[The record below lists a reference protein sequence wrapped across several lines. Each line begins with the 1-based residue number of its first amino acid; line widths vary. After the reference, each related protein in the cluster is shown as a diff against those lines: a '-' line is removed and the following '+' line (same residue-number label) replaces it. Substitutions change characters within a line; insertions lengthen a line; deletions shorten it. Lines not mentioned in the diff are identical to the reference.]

1 MALPADHGSRALAAE
16 RLSAGLG
23 SDYVSHSRPARLG
36 RFGTRALDQR
46 RCLAQL
52 RFCVAGSCLGIARAA
67 ALRGS
72 CSAPPEGGS
81 VRAVLDFDAGFY
93 PERGESGNPWLGR
106 CRTGAFLGKSSAR
119 TGRLDFVPRR
129 AVAAGA
135 VAAASRCLDV
145 VPAAFVERGGDRM
158 NMNMTGRRAFLQILL
173 CCALLS
179 GSAFSQS
186 GGELRFCLRS
196 EPKTFDPLLVDDDS
210 SLAIRYLTGGVLVR
224 ANRKTQELE
233 PELAES
239 WKVSKDG
246 KQVTFKLRHGIT
258 FSDGS
263 PFFSEDVAFTM
274 QRLMDPALHSST
286 GDAFRSGS
294 GTVSSKIIASDQI
307 AIIFPAPPAGLERL
321 FDQVAIMSAHSPKKE
336 AAVLGPFM
344 VAEYKAG
351 SSVLLRR
358 NPNYWKKDSQGRRLP
373 YLDSIRLD
381 IQSNRDV
388 EMLRFKRGELDL
400 INILDSD
407 YFDRLAAS
415 SPLLAHYAGASLDSN
430 FMWFNQVAIAPIPE
444 YNRAC
449 FRSANFRRAIS
460 QAINRDDLSRVVFN
474 GHAQP
479 AAGPV
484 SPANKFWFN
493 SRLKAES
500 YRPDAA
506 LKRLQ
511 TDGFHLQN
519 GALFDKG
526 GNAVEFSIV
535 TNAGN
540 KPRERMAVMVQEDLG
555 KLGIKV
561 NVVTL
566 DFPSLIERISQKFNY
581 EAAMLGFRNVDLDPN
596 GQMNIWLSSAE
607 DHAWNPQQKSPETAW
622 EAEIDRLMRAQAST
636 ADPKKRKE
644 SFDRVQE
651 IAPGTAPFI
660 YLVNQIALPAV
671 SSAVEGANP
680 GILSPQT
687 FWNAERL
694 TLNARTGGS
703 R

>member
-1 MALPADHGSRALAAE
+1 MIGRRVFLRLLLFVAVVSLALA
-16 RLSAGLG
+16 
-23 SDYVSHSRPARLG
+23 
-36 RFGTRALDQR
+36 
-46 RCLAQL
+46 
-52 RFCVAGSCLGIARAA
+52 
-67 ALRGS
+67 
-72 CSAPPEGGS
+72 
-81 VRAVLDFDAGFY
+81 
-93 PERGESGNPWLGR
+93 
-106 CRTGAFLGKSSAR
+106 
-119 TGRLDFVPRR
+119 
-129 AVAAGA
+129 
-135 VAAASRCLDV
+135 
-145 VPAAFVERGGDRM
+145 
-158 NMNMTGRRAFLQILL
+158 
-173 CCALLS
+173 S
-179 GSAFSQS
+179 GSAFAQN
-186 GGELRFCLRS
+186 GGELRFCLHS
-196 EPKTFDPLLVDDDS
+196 EPKTFDPVLVDDDA
-210 SLAIRYLTGGVLVR
+210 SLSIRYLTGGVLVR
-224 ANRKTQELE
+224 SNRRTQELE

-239 WKVSKDG
+239 WKVSNDG
-246 KQVTFKLRHGIT
+246 KQITFKLRHGIT

-263 PFFSEDVAFTM
+263 PFSSEDVAFTM

-286 GDAFRSGS
+286 GDAFRSGN
-294 GTVSSKIIASDQI
+294 GAVSSKIIAPDQVSI
-307 AIIFPAPPAGLERL
+307 TFPAPLAGLERL

-344 VAEYKAG
+344 VADYKAG

-358 NPNYWKKDSQGRRLP
+358 NPNYWKKDTQGRRLP

-400 INILDSD
+400 INVIDSD
-407 YFDRLAAS
+407 FFDRLAAS
-415 SPLLAHYAGASLDSN
+415 SPGLAHDAGASLDSE
-430 FMWFNQVAIAPIPE
+430 FMWFNQVASAPIPE
-444 YNRAC
+444 YKRAW
-449 FRSANFRRAIS
+449 FRSTNFRRAIS
-460 QAINRDDLSRVVFN
+460 QAINRGDLSRVVYN

-479 AAGPV
+479 AVGPV
-484 SPANKFWFN
+484 SPANKFWFD
-493 SRLKAES
+493 SKLKAEP

-506 LKRLQ
+506 LLRLQ
-511 TDGFHLQN
+511 ADGFHLQN

-535 TNAGN
+535 TNAGH
-540 KPRERMAVMVQEDLG
+540 KPRERTAVMIQQDLG

-607 DHAWNPQQKSPETAW
+607 NHAWNPQQKFPETAW
-622 EAEIDRLMRAQAST
+622 EAEVDRLMRAQAST
-636 ADPKKRKE
+636 ADAKKRKE

-651 IAPGTAPFI
+651 IAAEQVPFI
-660 YLVNQIALPAV
+660 YLVNQNALSAV
-671 SSAVEGANP
+671 SSAVAGANP

-694 TLNARTGGS
+694 TLNPSTRAS

>member
-1 MALPADHGSRALAAE
+1 MNLRTTQRRASVPLIFGLALFALA
-16 RLSAGLG
+16 
-23 SDYVSHSRPARLG
+23 
-36 RFGTRALDQR
+36 
-46 RCLAQL
+46 LAS
-52 RFCVAGSCLGIARAA
+52 SC
-67 ALRGS
+67 
-72 CSAPPEGGS
+72 
-81 VRAVLDFDAGFY
+81 
-93 PERGESGNPWLGR
+93 
-106 CRTGAFLGKSSAR
+106 AFA
-119 TGRLDFVPRR
+119 
-129 AVAAGA
+129 
-135 VAAASRCLDV
+135 
-145 VPAAFVERGGDRM
+145 
-158 NMNMTGRRAFLQILL
+158 Q
-173 CCALLS
+173 
-179 GSAFSQS
+179 
-186 GGELRFCLRS
+186 GGELRFCLRA

-210 SLAIRYLTGGVLVR
+210 SLSIRYLTGGVLARV
-224 ANRKTQELE
+224 NRHTQELE

-239 WKVSKDG
+239 WKTSNDG
-246 KQVTFKLRHGIT
+246 KQITFKLRHSVT

-263 PFFSEDVAFTM
+263 PFSSEDVAFTM

-294 GTVSSKIIASDQI
+294 GAVTTKIIALDQI
-307 AIIFPAPPAGLERL
+307 SIVFSAPIAGLDRL
-321 FDQVAIMSAHSPKKE
+321 FDQVAIMSAHSSRKE
-336 AAVLGPFM
+336 AAVLGPFT

-358 NPNYWKKDSQGRRLP
+358 NPNYWKKDSQGRALP

-400 INILDSD
+400 INVLDSD
-407 YFDRLAAS
+407 YFDRLAAT
-415 SPLLAHYAGASLDSN
+415 SPGLAHDAGASLDSD
-430 FMWFNQVAIAPIPE
+430 FMWFNEVASAPIPE
-444 YNRAC
+444 YKRAW

-460 QAINRDDLSRVVFN
+460 QAVNRDDLSRVVFN

-479 AAGPV
+479 AIGPV

-493 SRLKAES
+493 SRLKAEP

-506 LKRLQ
+506 LQRLQ
-511 TDGFHLQN
+511 ADGFHLQN
-519 GALFDKG
+519 GTLFDKQ

-535 TNAGN
+535 TNAGS
-540 KPRERMAVMVQEDLG
+540 KPRERMAVLVQEDLG

-566 DFPSLIERISQKFNY
+566 DFPSLIERIQQKFNY

-596 GQMNIWLSSAE
+596 GQMSVWLSSAE
-607 DHAWNPQQKSPETAW
+607 QHAWNPQQKSPETAW
-622 EAEIDRLMRAQAST
+622 EAEIDRLMRAQASSS
-636 ADPKKRKE
+636 DEKKRKE

-651 IAPGTAPFI
+651 IVAEQAPII
-660 YLVNQIALPAV
+660 YLVNQNALSAV
-671 SSAVEGANP
+671 SSTVQGANP

-694 TLNARTGGS
+694 TLNATTRAS

>member
-1 MALPADHGSRALAAE
+1 MS
-16 RLSAGLG
+16 
-23 SDYVSHSRPARLG
+23 
-36 RFGTRALDQR
+36 
-46 RCLAQL
+46 
-52 RFCVAGSCLGIARAA
+52 
-67 ALRGS
+67 
-72 CSAPPEGGS
+72 
-81 VRAVLDFDAGFY
+81 
-93 PERGESGNPWLGR
+93 
-106 CRTGAFLGKSSAR
+106 
-119 TGRLDFVPRR
+119 
-129 AVAAGA
+129 
-135 VAAASRCLDV
+135 
-145 VPAAFVERGGDRM
+145 
-158 NMNMTGRRAFLQILL
+158 MTGRRACLRLLL
-173 CCALLS
+173 CFVFIAGL
-179 GSAFSQS
+179 AFSQS
-186 GGELRFCLRS
+186 GGELRFSLHS

-210 SLAIRYLTGGVLVR
+210 SLSIRYLTGGVLVR
-224 ANRKTQELE
+224 VNRHTQDLE

-239 WKVSKDG
+239 WKVSNDG
-246 KQVTFKLRHGIT
+246 KQITFKLRRGIT

-263 PFFSEDVAFTM
+263 PFSSEDVAFTM

-286 GDAFRSGS
+286 GDAFRSSS
-294 GTVSSKIIASDQI
+294 GAISARIIAPDQI
-307 AIIFPAPPAGLERL
+307 TISFPAALAGLERL
-321 FDQVAIMSAHSPKKE
+321 FDQVAIMSAHSPRKE
-336 AAVLGPFM
+336 MAVLGPFM

-358 NPNYWKKDSQGRRLP
+358 NPNYWEKDSQGRRLP

-400 INILDSD
+400 INVLDSD
-407 YFDRLAAS
+407 YFDRLAAT
-415 SPLLAHYAGASLDSN
+415 SPQLTHDAGPSLDSD
-430 FMWFNQVAIAPIPE
+430 FMWFNQVASAPIPE
-444 YNRAC
+444 YKRAW
-449 FRSANFRRAIS
+449 FRNAYFRRAIS
-460 QAINRDDLSRVVFN
+460 QAINRDDLSRVVYN

-479 AAGPV
+479 AVGPV

-493 SRLKAES
+493 NRLKPEP
-500 YRPDAA
+500 YRPAAA
-506 LKRLQ
+506 LQRLQ
-511 TDGFHLQN
+511 VGGFHLQN
-519 GALFDKG
+519 GALFDQG

-535 TNAGN
+535 TNAGS

-607 DHAWNPQQKSPETAW
+607 DHAWNPQQKSPETPW

-651 IAPGTAPFI
+651 IVAEQAPFI
-660 YLVNQIALPAV
+660 YLVNQNALSVV

-680 GILSPQT
+680 GILHPQT

-694 TLNARTGGS
+694 TLNASTRAS

>member
-1 MALPADHGSRALAAE
+1 
-16 RLSAGLG
+16 
-23 SDYVSHSRPARLG
+23 
-36 RFGTRALDQR
+36 
-46 RCLAQL
+46 
-52 RFCVAGSCLGIARAA
+52 
-67 ALRGS
+67 
-72 CSAPPEGGS
+72 
-81 VRAVLDFDAGFY
+81 
-93 PERGESGNPWLGR
+93 
-106 CRTGAFLGKSSAR
+106 
-119 TGRLDFVPRR
+119 
-129 AVAAGA
+129 
-135 VAAASRCLDV
+135 
-145 VPAAFVERGGDRM
+145 
-158 NMNMTGRRAFLQILL
+158 MTGRRAFLRLLL
-173 CCALLS
+173 CFALLPLTLAS
-179 GSAFSQS
+179 SAAFSQS

-210 SLAIRYLTGGVLVR
+210 SLSIRYLTGGVLVR
-224 ANRKTQELE
+224 VNRHTQDLE

-239 WKVSKDG
+239 WQVSNDG
-246 KQVTFKLRHGIT
+246 KQITFKLRRGIT

-263 PFFSEDVAFTM
+263 PFSSEDVAFTM

-286 GDAFRSGS
+286 GDAFRSSS
-294 GTVSSKIIASDQI
+294 GAVSTKIIAPDQI
-307 AIIFPAPPAGLERL
+307 SIVFPAPIAGLERL
-321 FDQVAIMSAHSPKKE
+321 FDQVAIMSAHSPNPKKE
-336 AAVLGPFM
+336 TAVLGPFM

-400 INILDSD
+400 INVIDSD
-407 YFDRLAAS
+407 YFDRLTAT
-415 SPLLAHYAGASLDSN
+415 SPQLAHDAGPSLDSD
-430 FMWFNQVAIAPIPE
+430 FMWFNQVASAPIPE
-444 YNRAC
+444 YKRAW
-449 FRSANFRRAIS
+449 FRSSNFRRAIS
-460 QAINRDDLSRVVFN
+460 QAINREDLSRVVFN

-479 AAGPV
+479 AVGPV

-493 SRLKAES
+493 NKLKAEP

-506 LKRLQ
+506 SKRLQ
-511 TDGFHLQN
+511 ADGFHLQN
-519 GALFDKG
+519 GALFDKA
-526 GNAVEFSIV
+526 GNPVEFSIV
-535 TNAGN
+535 TNAGS

-566 DFPSLIERISQKFNY
+566 DFPSLIERISQKFDY

-607 DHAWNPQQKSPETAW
+607 NHAWNPQQKSPETAW

-651 IAPGTAPFI
+651 IAAEQAPFI
-660 YLVNQIALPAV
+660 YLVNQNALSAISIAV
-671 SSAVEGANP
+671 QGANP

-687 FWNAERL
+687 FWNAEHL
-694 TLNARTGGS
+694 TLNPSTRAS

>member
-1 MALPADHGSRALAAE
+1 MNTTGSRTSLRLLA
-16 RLSAGLG
+16 G
-23 SDYVSHSRPARLG
+23 
-36 RFGTRALDQR
+36 
-46 RCLAQL
+46 
-52 RFCVAGSCLGIARAA
+52 
-67 ALRGS
+67 
-72 CSAPPEGGS
+72 
-81 VRAVLDFDAGFY
+81 
-93 PERGESGNPWLGR
+93 
-106 CRTGAFLGKSSAR
+106 
-119 TGRLDFVPRR
+119 
-129 AVAAGA
+129 
-135 VAAASRCLDV
+135 
-145 VPAAFVERGGDRM
+145 
-158 NMNMTGRRAFLQILL
+158 
-173 CCALLS
+173 CALLFLTLIFLTLTS
-179 GSAFSQS
+179 GFAFSQN

-210 SLAIRYLTGGVLVR
+210 SLSIRYLTGGVLVR
-224 ANRKTQELE
+224 ANRHTQELE

-239 WKVSKDG
+239 WMVSNDG
-246 KQVTFKLRHGIT
+246 KQITFKLRRGIS
-258 FSDGS
+258 FSDGTQ
-263 PFFSEDVAFTM
+263 FSSDDVAFTM

-294 GTVSSKIIASDQI
+294 GAVSTKIIAPYQI
-307 AIIFPAPPAGLERL
+307 SITFPAPLAGLDRL
-321 FDQVAIMSAHSPKKE
+321 FDQVAIMSAHSSSPKKE

-373 YLDSIRLD
+373 HLDSIRLD
-381 IQSNRDV
+381 IQPNRDV

-400 INILDSD
+400 INVIDSD
-407 YFDRLAAS
+407 YFDRLAAT
-415 SPLLAHYAGASLDSN
+415 SPQLAHDAGPSLDSD
-430 FMWFNQVAIAPIPE
+430 FMWFNQVASAPIPE
-444 YNRAC
+444 YKRAW
-449 FRSANFRRAIS
+449 FRSTNFRRAIS

-474 GHAQP
+474 SHAQP
-479 AAGPV
+479 AVGPV

-493 SRLKAES
+493 NRLKAEP

-506 LKRLQ
+506 LQRLQ
-511 TDGFHLQN
+511 ADGFHLRN
-519 GALFDKG
+519 GTLFDKG
-526 GNAVEFSIV
+526 GNAVEFSMV

-555 KLGIKV
+555 KVGIKV

-651 IAPGTAPFI
+651 IVAEQAPFI
-660 YLVNQIALPAV
+660 YLVNQNALSAV

-680 GILSPQT
+680 GILHPQT

-694 TLNARTGGS
+694 TLNSTTRAS